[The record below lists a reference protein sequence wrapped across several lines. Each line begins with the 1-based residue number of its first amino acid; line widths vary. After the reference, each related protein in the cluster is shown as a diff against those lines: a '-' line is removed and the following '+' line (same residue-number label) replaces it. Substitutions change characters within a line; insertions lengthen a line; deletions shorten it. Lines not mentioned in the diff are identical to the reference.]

1 MNEAITTAIVELA
14 RYAVMAYAVKN
25 GRDVLIHWLD
35 SMPQALSETQIIDAA
50 RSRGFEL
57 VEGVRQ

>member
-35 SMPQALSETQIIDAA
+35 AMPQALSETQIIDAA
-50 RSRGFEL
+50 RARGLEL
-57 VEGVRQ
+57 VEGARQ